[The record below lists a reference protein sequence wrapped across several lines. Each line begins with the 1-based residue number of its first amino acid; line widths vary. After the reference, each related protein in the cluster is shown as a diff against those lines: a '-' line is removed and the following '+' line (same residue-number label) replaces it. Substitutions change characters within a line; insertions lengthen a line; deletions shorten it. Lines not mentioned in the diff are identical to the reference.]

1 LYNVEITHSFAGEV
15 KMMLYIGP
23 DALMPLATALA
34 AVAGAA
40 MLFWNKTVSVVR
52 ALGRKLARLVGRS
65 SPQP

>member
-1 LYNVEITHSFAGEV
+1 
-15 KMMLYIGP
+15 MMLYIGP